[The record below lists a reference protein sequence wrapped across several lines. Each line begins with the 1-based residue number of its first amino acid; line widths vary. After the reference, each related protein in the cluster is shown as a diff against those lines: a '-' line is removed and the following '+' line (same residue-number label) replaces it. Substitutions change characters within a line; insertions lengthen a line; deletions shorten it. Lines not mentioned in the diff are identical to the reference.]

1 MVDASAEHMTCAHCE
16 GTGTCKNGQNQTS
29 CAVCRK
35 HQQLTSAAIE
45 DASGLVCSVCRGRGI
60 LEAMASRLR
69 NRLVP
74 CLALIIVC
82 FVLLLVWDTHDKENF
97 GEILAF
103 SGTLIGSI
111 TGYYFGGKSGN
122 V

>member
-1 MVDASAEHMTCAHCE
+1 
-16 GTGTCKNGQNQTS
+16 
-29 CAVCRK
+29 
-35 HQQLTSAAIE
+35 
-45 DASGLVCSVCRGRGI
+45 
-60 LEAMASRLR
+60 MASRLR

-82 FVLLLVWDTHDKENF
+82 FVLLLIWDTHDKENF